1 MVAPQPPAHL
11 QPADAGEHEVE
22 HHDVGGRAGREGQGG
37 RAVGGPVHVEA
48 GPFQVGAHDVPD
60 RGVVVDDEGA
70 AHGPRIGAA
79 PSRRDLAGRGH
90 VRTS

>member
-11 QPADAGEHEVE
+11 QPADAREHEVE
-22 HHDVGGRAGREGQGG
+22 HHDVRGHAGREGQGG
-37 RAVGGPVHVEA
+37 RAVGGPVHLEA

-70 AHGPRIGAA
+70 AHGPRIG
-79 PSRRDLAGRGH
+79 PTRYGRDLAPAGH
-90 VRTS
+90 VRTP